1 MKFSKFLA
9 GRSFV
14 QFAFIALLMASGLV
28 PVTAQAQVAPTVSIN
43 DISVTE
49 GNSGTVAARLTIRLS
64 APSSQTV
71 TVRFATANGT
81 ATAGSDYV
89 TRTGSTTFAP
99 GETSRTQSFNVN
111 GDTLVEEDETFFVNL
126 SAPVGA
132 TIDRGQGIVTILND
146 DVGTD
151 TTPDGFSFAPVT
163 GAALGSVQTSNA
175 ITVSGINAA
184 SPISVSGGAYSI
196 NGGAFVT
203 TPGTVTVGQTV
214 RVQQTASNT
223 AAATTT
229 ATLTI
234 GGVSADFVVTTAA
247 PTVSINDI
255 SVTEGNSGTQQAVL
269 TVSLSSSSANTVTV
283 SYATAD
289 GTATSGSDYVSASGT
304 LTFAPG
310 VTSQPVSVGIVGDTV
325 FESDETVLVN
335 LSSASGATLAK
346 SQGSITIVNDDS
358 NLPTVSINDISV
370 TEGNSGTQQ
379 AVLTVSLS
387 SASANTVT
395 VSYATADGTATSGSD
410 YVPASG
416 ALTFA
421 PGVTSQPVSV
431 GIVGDTVFESDE
443 TVLVNLSSASGA
455 TLAKSQG
462 AITIVNDDAA
472 TPAFSIADASVVE
485 GNSGTRNI
493 VFVITLN
500 PPATTTTSVRATTT
514 NGTATSGSDY
524 NGGSASASFAPGETS
539 KSVALSV
546 RGDTVIEE
554 DETFFVTLS
563 APSSGTTLGRSM
575 ATGTIIDDD
584 GDRSPDPFSF
594 PPVTNAAQGSVETS
608 AATVVTGINTAT
620 PISVTG
626 GSYSINSG
634 PFTAAPGTVTA
645 GQSVRVQLTAASA
658 PNTTSV
664 ATLTIGNASAAFSVT
679 TAAAGDS
686 VPDAFSFAPLTDV
699 TPGSTQTSNAVTIS
713 GIDTASPISVAGGLY
728 NVNGGPYS
736 GNSGTVRAGDVV
748 TVQLLAPF
756 TGSTTGTTTLTVGGV
771 SAEFRVTTASVV
783 ADSTPDA
790 FSFAPRTEVEPS
802 SEQTSDG
809 ITVSGINVES
819 PISIVGGS
827 YSINNGPFS
836 TAASVVRNG
845 DLVAVR
851 VTASA
856 AFTTSTQTSLDIGGV
871 QAVFVVTTRAFVA
884 DNQPDPLAVFTNIF
898 GATRSTTYTSL
909 PVQVRGINVPVPISI
924 TGGGTYSI
932 NGQPRTMAVGSVV
945 NGDIVDVQLQSAA
958 DFGVITSVTLTVGDV
973 SSTYAVETLAADQHP
988 DAFEFQ
994 PAFNVLPFTASTSNA
1009 ITVAGI
1015 NTATPISISRGAY
1028 RVNGGPWTMLAGTV
1042 VAGDIVEISSGFAE
1056 QDSTGAVLTIGD
1068 VSATFLTFEANG
1080 LAAPAAFSFAPT
1092 TAFTLLGTV
1101 SEPVTISGLVSP
1113 GRVQIS
1119 GGMFSVNGAPFTGTT
1134 GVVRNGD
1141 TLRLLVTAGPLI
1153 GDVRTATVTIGSYST
1168 SWSVTTQAPVDTLV
1182 DQLRFPDV
1190 RSAPINSEVVSPPI
1204 PVSGVNVVV
1213 PISINAP
1220 YSYSLNGGP
1229 YTGDQ
1234 GVAKPGD
1241 ILRVRVLTG
1250 PEYGRTY
1257 SVDITIGGGT
1267 INWPVRTASSPA
1279 RPSRFT
1285 LAPASTYSGA
1295 LVLPGT
1301 VQFTQPVVVSNS
1313 TGPTAVSVTNGFY
1326 SINGGLFTA
1335 VAGTVNEGDS
1345 IVVRFVMPTTYS
1357 ASAAVTL
1364 RLGNVSSTLTLSTVI
1379 DPVANTPTV
1388 VSGAST
1394 SYVIRT
1400 DAVVPVR
1407 AFVFNP
1413 PGLQAGDRRAAYID
1427 WSGGGWAR
1435 GGLPQSRSRYW
1446 ATDQGMVVISPDQ
1459 RVNERFGTYAY
1470 VHADDVRKV
1479 VRWAQEN
1486 AAQLG
1491 IDPTRIVVTGTSS
1504 GGGNAVWASLLE
1516 PPVTTSYRN
1525 NPLSRVGAVVL
1536 RSGVSSTAP
1545 DSQLAQSQLD
1555 RFGEF
1560 VDAISPERGIERNL
1574 PPYLIFHA
1582 DGDIVFA
1589 ENANLRL
1596 CTTIRALGR
1605 TCDFVNI
1612 AGLGHDWPNSPGK
1625 SEESRVQELEF
1636 LTRIGILPS
1645 VQTPPAP

>member
-14 QFAFIALLMASGLV
+14 QFAFIALLMAGGLI
-28 PVTAQAQVAPTVSIN
+28 PVTAQAQAALTVSIA
-43 DISVTE
+43 DASTQE
-49 GNSGTVAARLTIRLS
+49 GNSGTKNLPFTVTLSRAATV
-64 APSSQTV
+64 TV
-71 TVRFATANGT
+71 TVRATTSNGT
-81 ATAGSDYV
+81 ASSGSDYNGGALTV
-89 TRTGSTTFAP
+89 TFAP
-99 GETSRTQSFNVN
+99 GETSKSGNVGIR
-111 GDTLVEEDETFFVNL
+111 GDTEFEPDETFLVTL
-126 SAPVGA
+126 SNPTGGA
-132 TIDRGQGIVTILND
+132 VLGRAQATGTILND

-151 TTPDGFSFAPVT
+151 TTPDAFSFAPVT

-203 TPGTVTVGQTV
+203 TSGMVTVGQTV

-269 TVSLSSSSANTVTV
+269 TVSLSSASASTVTV
-283 SYATAD
+283 AYATAD

-310 VTSQPVSVGIVGDTV
+310 VTSQPVSIGIVGDTV

-335 LSSASGATLAK
+335 LSSASGATL
-346 SQGSITIVNDDS
+346 T
-358 NLPTVSINDISV
+358 
-370 TEGNSGTQQ
+370 
-379 AVLTVSLS
+379 
-387 SASANTVT
+387 
-395 VSYATADGTATSGSD
+395 
-410 YVPASG
+410 
-416 ALTFA
+416 
-421 PGVTSQPVSV
+421 
-431 GIVGDTVFESDE
+431 
-443 TVLVNLSSASGA
+443 
-455 TLAKSQG
+455 KSQG

-645 GQSVRVQLTAASA
+645 GQSVRVQLAAASA

-713 GIDTASPISVAGGLY
+713 GIDTASLISVTGGLY

-748 TVQLLAPF
+748 TVQLLASF
-756 TGSTTGTTTLTVGGV
+756 TGSTTAAATLTIGGV

-802 SEQTSDG
+802 SEQTSDS
-809 ITVSGINVES
+809 IMVSGINVES
-819 PISIVGGS
+819 PISVVGGS

-836 TAASVVRNG
+836 AVASVVRNG

-851 VTASA
+851 VTASPG
-856 AFTTSTQTSLDIGGV
+856 FTTSAQASLDIGGV
-871 QAVFVVTTRAFVA
+871 QAAFVVTTRAFVA

-898 GATRSTTYTSL
+898 GAARLTTYTSL

-958 DFGVITSVTLTVGDV
+958 DFGVTTSVTLTVGDV

-1056 QDSTGAVLTIGD
+1056 QEATGAVLTIGD
-1068 VSATFLTFEANG
+1068 VSATFLTLEANG
-1080 LAAPAAFSFAPT
+1080 LAAPAAFSFVPT

-1153 GDVRTATVTIGSYST
+1153 GDVRTATVTVGSYST

-1182 DQLRFPDV
+1182 DQLKFPDV

-1234 GVAKPGD
+1234 GVATPGD

-1313 TGPTAVSVTNGFY
+1313 TGPTAVSVTNGLY
-1326 SINGGLFTA
+1326 SINGGAFTA
-1335 VAGTVNEGDS
+1335 AAGTVNEGDS

-1459 RVNERFGTYAY
+1459 RVNERYGTYAY

-1536 RSGVSSTAP
+1536 RSGVTSTAP
-1545 DSQLAQSQLD
+1545 DGHLAQAQLD